1 MAILLKY
8 IEANI
13 NSDISSDEKIEQLID
28 ILKISPSLSKTKDYD
43 IDKVND
49 FITIILSIKV
59 SPNSFIIVI
68 ILTTLLILILK
79 IGW

>member
-8 IEANI
+8 IESNI
-13 NSDISSDEKIEQLID
+13 NSDISSDEKIEQLIE

-59 SPNSFIIVI
+59 SSIPLS
-68 ILTTLLILILK
+68 L
-79 IGW
+79 

>member
-8 IEANI
+8 IESNI
-13 NSDISSDEKIEQLID
+13 NSDISSDEKIEQLIE

-49 FITIILSIKV
+49 FITIILSNKV
-59 SPNSFIIVI
+59 SSIPLS
-68 ILTTLLILILK
+68 L
-79 IGW
+79 